1 MSPRRTL
8 PPRVY
13 LKHGA
18 YYYVTAPDRRWLR
31 LSAERDGLPAMLR
44 ALAAL
49 HEAHSARGERMPAV
63 VSRWLAGKMD
73 GWSAASQ
80 RNGVRIAE
88 EISRAFREF
97 APAEVTT
104 PVCSQYLGR
113 YADRP
118 RTHNQHRNALRQIL
132 AFAAVEGLRE
142 GHNPVDNICGLSTP
156 GRHRIVTDADL
167 QRLRAAAD
175 TATRGDTSARAAI
188 LALDLALITGQRI
201 GDLLGLRWQDVT
213 EAGLQ
218 VQQGKSRRSAAPVR
232 MLIEWTPALIE
243 AINAC
248 VIGTDRV
255 GYLIKTRTGG
265 RYTYAG
271 IRSAWVRL
279 CAKAGVT
286 DLHIHDLRGRAGAD
300 LEQAAGREAARAL
313 LGHRTQ
319 RTTAHYVEGKRIPKV
334 RPAR

>member
-1 MSPRRTL
+1 M
-8 PPRVY
+8 
-13 LKHGA
+13 A
-18 YYYVTAPDRRWLR
+18 Q
-31 LSAERDGLPAMLR
+31 R
-44 ALAAL
+44 ACDEYLAAGGQVA
-49 HEAHSARGERMPAV
+49 ESIDAV
-63 VSRWLAGKMD
+63 R
-73 GWSAASQ
+73 
-80 RNGVRIAE
+80 
-88 EISRAFREF
+88 
-97 APAEVTT
+97 
-104 PVCSQYLGR
+104 
-113 YADRP
+113 
-118 RTHNQHRNALRQIL
+118 
-132 AFAAVEGLRE
+132 
-142 GHNPVDNICGLSTP
+142 
-156 GRHRIVTDADL
+156 DADL
-167 QRLRAAAD
+167 VIDALFGIGLSRAPDAG
-175 TATRGDTSARAAI
+175 TA
-188 LALDLALITGQRI
+188 
-201 GDLLGLRWQDVT
+201 
-213 EAGLQ
+213 
-218 VQQGKSRRSAAPVR
+218 
-232 MLIEWTPALIE
+232 MLIE

>member
-1 MSPRRTL
+1 MPTRRTL

-18 YYYVTAPDRRWLR
+18 FYHVDYERKWTR
-31 LSAERDGLPAMLR
+31 LSAERDGIPAMLR
-44 ALAAL
+44 ALATL
-49 HEAHSARGERMPAV
+49 QERHSVRGERMPAV
-63 VSRWLAGKMD
+63 VARWLTSKLPE
-73 GWSAASQ
+73 WSASSR
-80 RNGVRIAE
+80 RNGERIAN
-88 EISRAFREF
+88 EISLAFREF

-104 PVCSQYLGR
+104 PVCAKYLSR

-142 GHNPVDNICGLSTP
+142 GHNPVDNVRGLSTP
-156 GRHRIVTDADL
+156 GRHRIVTDDEL
-167 QRLRAAAD
+167 LRLHAAAAD
-175 TATRGDTSARAAI
+175 TVRGDTSARAAI
-188 LALDLALITGQRI
+188 LVLELALVTGQRV

-213 EAGLQ
+213 PAGLHIE
-218 VQQGKSRRSAAPVR
+218 QGKSRRSAAPVR
-232 MLIEWTPALIE
+232 LLIEWTPALT
-243 AINAC
+243 AAVDAC
-248 VIGTDRV
+248 VIGTNRI
-255 GYLIKTRTGG
+255 GHLIKTRTGS

-279 CAKAGVT
+279 CARAGID

-300 LEQAAGREAARAL
+300 LEQSAGREAARAL
-313 LGHRTQ
+313 LGHQTQ
-319 RTTAHYVEGKRIPKV
+319 RTTAHYVEGKRVPKV